1 MTLVLAIES
10 SCDESSVALVAPGP
24 KVVAEATLSQDAL
37 HGPWGGIVPELAS
50 RAHQERLAP
59 LVANVLQKAGKTLRD
74 VTAVASASQPGLL
87 GPLLVGVT
95 LGQTLAWSLGV
106 PFLGINHLLAH
117 MHSVELED
125 RKVPEGSLGLLVSG
139 GHTLLLVLEGG
150 GWRILGGTRDDAAGE
165 AFDKGARLLGL
176 PYPGGALLSK
186 LASAGDRSRLKF
198 PVAEAGQGQMSFS
211 GLKSELRRRVEAGIL
226 GKERKEDV
234 AAGYEEAIIQT
245 LLKGVEECL
254 KATHGPG
261 KVGQGGTLVVSGGV
275 SRNAPLREAML
286 RCTRARGMSLLLP
299 EDRWCTDNAA
309 MIGAAAMAR
318 VERGESDGLMLEPSP
333 RVDPRELMARGSL

>member
-24 KVVAEATLSQDAL
+24 IVVAEATLSQDAL

-50 RAHQERLAP
+50 RAHQEKLAP
-59 LVANVLQKAGKTLRD
+59 LVSRVLEKAGKSLGD
-74 VTAVASASQPGLL
+74 VTAVAAASQPGLL

-95 LGQTLAWSLGV
+95 LGQTLSWSLGL

-117 MHSVELED
+117 MHSVELENK
-125 RKVPEGSLGLLVSG
+125 KVPEGSLGLLVSG
-139 GHTLLLVLEGG
+139 GHTLLLTMEGDA
-150 GWRILGGTRDDAAGE
+150 WRILGGTRDDAAGE

-186 LASAGDRSRLKF
+186 LASAGDPARLRF
-198 PVAEAGQGQMSFS
+198 PVSDAGVRQMSFS

-226 GKERKEDV
+226 EREKKEDV
-234 AAGYEEAIIQT
+234 AAGYQEAIVQT
-245 LLKGVEECL
+245 LSKGVEECL
-254 KATHGPG
+254 GARG
-261 KVGQGGTLVVSGGV
+261 GGTLVVSGGV
-275 SRNAPLREAML
+275 SRNERLREVL
-286 RCTRARGMSLLLP
+286 RLCAHRRGLALMLP

-309 MIGAAAMAR
+309 MIGAAALAR
-318 VERGESDGLMLEPSP
+318 LARGEADSLELEPSP
-333 RVDPRELMARGSL
+333 RIDPRELMARGSL